1 MRCKQRRGFTLLET
15 MIVMVI
21 IGIIAAAV
29 LPNIGKSLVDAREST
44 ALQHIRTIHAAQ
56 ASYFSHHGEF
66 AGSMAQL
73 GPPPGAGLIP
83 QDLSRGSK
91 MGYKFAIAPAPEGY
105 AITAQPQPPQGT
117 ARSFYS
123 DGSLVVHHQA
133 AGAGMA
139 TAESPE
145 LGSTK

>member
-1 MRCKQRRGFTLLET
+1 
-15 MIVMVI
+15 MVI

-44 ALQHIRTIHAAQ
+44 ALQHIRTIHTAQ
-56 ASYFSHHGEF
+56 ASYFSKYGEF
-66 AGSMAQL
+66 ARSMAQL

-91 MGYKFAIAPAPEGY
+91 MGYKFAIVPASEGY
-105 AITAQPQPPQGT
+105 AITAQPDPPQGS

-123 DGSLVVHHQA
+123 DSSLVVHHA

-139 TAESPE
+139 TAVSPE
-145 LGSTK
+145 LGSSK